1 MVKSLILL
9 KEKAKRWLNLLKKS
23 DTKTHFC
30 KICFEPIEE
39 KSFHNF
45 ANEVEVCSKCLASL
59 KPIFKS
65 YKIDG
70 YNALA
75 LYNYDESI
83 KSKIFQLKGCSDI
96 ELAQIFVKPYSFELN
111 LRYRGYNIV
120 FLPSYEGDDN
130 RRGFNHVKEIFSC
143 LNLKICD
150 CLYKSEHH
158 KQSDQSF
165 KKRKEIEKY
174 IFLKEGVCL
183 KNKKILLVDDIC
195 TTGSTLRA
203 AIKLVKQSNPKK
215 IKILVVAKRDFSKDE
230 LKQISGYIDVLK

>member
-1 MVKSLILL
+1 MVNPIFLI
-9 KEKAKRWLNLLKKS
+9 NLLKMTDRENNNGKTAGNSEKKKS
-23 DTKTHFC
+23 NPWWDEMDDRR
-30 KICFEPIEE
+30 KIAYA
-39 KSFHNF
+39 K
-45 ANEVEVCSKCLASL
+45 
-59 KPIFKS
+59 
-65 YKIDG
+65 
-70 YNALA
+70 
-75 LYNYDESI
+75 
-83 KSKIFQLKGCSDI
+83 
-96 ELAQIFVKPYSFELN
+96 
-111 LRYRGYNIV
+111 
-120 FLPSYEGDDN
+120 
-130 RRGFNHVKEIFSC
+130 KEIFSC

-215 IKILVVAKRDFSKDE
+215 IEILVVARRDFSKDE